1 MRYFLMVLL
10 LGGLSSQAC
19 DFCGCSPATASWD
32 QNAAQPASFLQHTLF
47 MKVVDFNDPTNDL
60 QQSRLIG
67 QLFIGAFAPAE
78 RWEVRATLPL
88 MMISNT
94 FAESPLQREWGLGDA
109 LLQANFLA
117 VNKQPFGEKS
127 WGHRLLA
134 IGGIEL
140 PTGSYAVSEDPLLS
154 NVAFGSRSV
163 DVMLGGIY
171 KTSRFKGNFTAG
183 STLKLNSTN
192 RNDLRFGHQLAIF
205 AQGGY
210 QLSSGKVKWDMMLG
224 SRVDVA
230 GRNILSN
237 IYQNKTGGTLWQLS
251 SGINASTGQWG
262 FGLLYQQPLLQN
274 NGGGVF
280 KHQPTFFTNLIY
292 QFKRKQS

>member
-1 MRYFLMVLL
+1 MRYLLIVLL
-10 LGGLSSQAC
+10 LGVSHVYAC

-47 MKVVDFNDPTNDL
+47 MKVVEFNDPTNDL

-67 QLFIGAFAPAE
+67 HLFIGAFAPAE
-78 RWEVRATLPL
+78 RWEIRTTLPV
-88 MMISNT
+88 MMISNS
-94 FAESPLQREWGLGDA
+94 FAELPRQKEWGLGDV
-109 LLQANFLA
+109 LLQVNFLA
-117 VNKQPFGEKS
+117 VNQRPFGEKS
-127 WGHRLLA
+127 WGHKLLV
-134 IGGIEL
+134 IGGSEL

-163 DVMLGGIY
+163 DFMLGSLY
-171 KTSRFKGNFTAG
+171 KASRFRGSFTAG
-183 STLKLNSTN
+183 STMKLNTTN
-192 RNDLRFGHQLAIF
+192 SSDLRFGHQWALF
-205 AQGGY
+205 AQGAY
-210 QLSSGKVKWDMMLG
+210 SLTSKKLKWEMMMG

-230 GRNILSN
+230 GRNILRS

-251 SGINASTGQWG
+251 SGIQATADRWG

-280 KHQPTFFTNLIY
+280 QHQPTLFTHLIY
-292 QFKRKQS
+292 QFKSKKS

>member
-1 MRYFLMVLL
+1 MRYFLIVLL
-10 LGGLSSQAC
+10 LGGISAHAC
-19 DFCGCSPATASWD
+19 DFCGCSPAIASWD

-60 QQSRLIG
+60 QQSRLTG

-127 WGHRLLA
+127 WGHRLLV

-154 NVAFGSRSV
+154 NVAFGSRST
-163 DVMLGGIY
+163 DFMLGGIY
-171 KTSRFKGNFTAG
+171 KAKRFKGSFTAG
-183 STLKLNSTN
+183 STVKINTTN
-192 RNDLRFGHQLAIF
+192 RNDLQFGHQLAVF

-210 QLSSGKVKWDMMLG
+210 TLASKKLSWDFMLG

-251 SGINASTGQWG
+251 SGINASIGQWG

-280 KHQPTFFTNLIY
+280 QHQPTFFTNLIY